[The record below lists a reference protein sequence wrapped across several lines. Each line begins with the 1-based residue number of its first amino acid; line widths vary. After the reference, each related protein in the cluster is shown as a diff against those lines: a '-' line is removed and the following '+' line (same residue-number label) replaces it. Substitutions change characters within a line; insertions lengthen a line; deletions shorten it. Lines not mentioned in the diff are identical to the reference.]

1 VLQIG
6 FGEGPLR
13 ELAAQEEAEA
23 FAEDEAAGALAEF
36 DAGAAAE
43 IEEEELTFTASE
55 TFDGQG
61 EPRVGGFGDGGEAAA
76 PVACAVPRLKREARA
91 ADFERVVFGGEGK
104 QFLTGF
110 EEGGFTSAGEEA
122 LDLGAY
128 GRQIAG
134 DGGLHWANTASI

>member
-1 VLQIG
+1 M
-6 FGEGPLR
+6 
-13 ELAAQEEAEA
+13 
-23 FAEDEAAGALAEF
+23 
-36 DAGAAAE
+36 
-43 IEEEELTFTASE
+43 LTFTASE

-61 EPRVGGFGDGGEAAA
+61 EPGAGGFGDGGEAAA

-104 QFLTGF
+104 QFLAGF
-110 EEGGFTSAGEEA
+110 EQGGLTGAGEEA

-134 DGGLHWANTASI
+134 NDRLHWTNTASI